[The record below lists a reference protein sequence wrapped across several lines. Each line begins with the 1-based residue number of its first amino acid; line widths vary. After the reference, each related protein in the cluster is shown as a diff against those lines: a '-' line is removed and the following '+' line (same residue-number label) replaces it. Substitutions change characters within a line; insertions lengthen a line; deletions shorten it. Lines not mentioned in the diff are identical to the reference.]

1 MNSEPTSQP
10 AKPYRIPGQTFA
22 QALLAQL
29 ILELRA
35 AHEMPKAAQHELL
48 GRVKTETL

>member
-1 MNSEPTSQP
+1 MNSEPTTQP

-29 ILELRA
+29 IQELKA
-35 AHEMPKAAQHELL
+35 AHEIPKAVQQ
-48 GRVKTETL
+48 RP